1 MTEPRNLGLKYTIR
15 PDGTKS
21 VTISD
26 EARAFVVSFV
36 QDNAKK
42 PTDAIATVVQEGH
55 DALMAALAGVSDA
68 HARHKPSP
76 GDWCIL
82 ELMDH
87 IVTTQQIV
95 VNLSRNLGE
104 GHLPPGVGAEWEEE
118 SRQDGVTL
126 THFATIEQARTASDA
141 AHADLLTLI
150 AALDAVNLDTTFRH
164 FLFGAF
170 NAREWAVFQRIHD
183 EDHTP
188 QIAAIKASPGY
199 PAG

>member
-1 MTEPRNLGLKYTIR
+1 MTESRSLGLTYTIR

-36 QDNAKK
+36 QDIAKK
-42 PTDAIATVVQEGH
+42 PVDAIAAVVQEGH
-55 DALMAALAGVSDA
+55 DALIAALAGVSGA
-68 HARHKPSP
+68 QARHKPSP
-76 GDWCIL
+76 DDWCIL

-104 GHLPPGVGAEWEEE
+104 GHLPPGIGAEWEDE
-118 SRQDGVTL
+118 SRQDGVTRV
-126 THFATIEQARTASDA
+126 HFATIDDARAASDA
-141 AHADLLTLI
+141 AHADLLKLI
-150 AALDAVNLDTTFRH
+150 ADLDAVNLDTTFRH

-170 NAREWAVFQRIHD
+170 NAREWTVFQRIHD

-188 QIAAIKASPGY
+188 QIAAIKASPRY
-199 PAG
+199 PAA